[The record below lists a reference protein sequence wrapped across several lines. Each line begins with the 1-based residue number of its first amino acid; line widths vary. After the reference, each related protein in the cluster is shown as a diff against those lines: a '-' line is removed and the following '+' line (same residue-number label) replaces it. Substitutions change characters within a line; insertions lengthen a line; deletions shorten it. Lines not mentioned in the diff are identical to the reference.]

1 MCEQFISRILVA
13 KRACEGRFA
22 VLAIA
27 NLLRTNDAQTKN
39 INTRISCTH
48 EARSRQQQREGE
60 EHSGTREVNMP
71 AVTTK
76 SSYYA
81 VRIAMRLVKAARRRI
96 KEQTTDTA
104 KNNTTLTPPPGRR
117 HPYGLVRSGHVDR
130 SGNFVRRRRPPPPKP
145 QVDKMPKLPPA
156 GPAMVPKNFKQVP
169 PPAGAAGCGAGASS
183 SAGGG
188 RASYFSKEW
197 FKTNG
202 PILVL
207 NFGSVCTLV
216 GFTRQDVLELRAL
229 SMTGSICS
237 VLYFAL
243 SRPAFAPMAWSS
255 LFAATNAV
263 KIARI
268 LDERKG
274 NVVLTEHEEDIYEEH
289 FLSHGLTPKQ
299 FAKLLSC
306 AEVIDAKKGEQI
318 VRAGERIDKVY
329 LVVQGQTRASFLG
342 RRVSA
347 ASSAP
352 GNQVALRGGDAGAWI
367 GETAFLD
374 WFWNREKNIKTRAS
388 AGDQKDGGHDEDE
401 FDDDEEDVVPPE
413 STTGLAIHTIVAN
426 TDDCELLCWKHSD
439 LEALMHKSADLRS
452 ALTRSMTAAIV
463 GKVTNL
469 TVSRSERTLPTWSTW
484 LDDWKQGDKTRVN
497 VVSSEEKSAAFTVE
511 RQETIAPVKTANK
524 VIKEKIAN
532 NS

>member
-1 MCEQFISRILVA
+1 M
-13 KRACEGRFA
+13 
-22 VLAIA
+22 
-27 NLLRTNDAQTKN
+27 
-39 INTRISCTH
+39 
-48 EARSRQQQREGE
+48 
-60 EHSGTREVNMP
+60 
-71 AVTTK
+71 
-76 SSYYA
+76 
-81 VRIAMRLVKAARRRI
+81 
-96 KEQTTDTA
+96 
-104 KNNTTLTPPPGRR
+104 
-117 HPYGLVRSGHVDR
+117 
-130 SGNFVRRRRPPPPKP
+130 
-145 QVDKMPKLPPA
+145 
-156 GPAMVPKNFKQVP
+156 PKNFKQVP
-169 PPAGAAGCGAGASS
+169 APGGSASSGASGTAGSGAGASS

-197 FKTNG
+197 FQTNG

-318 VRAGERIDKVY
+318 VRAGEKIDKVY

-352 GNQVALRGGDAGAWI
+352 GNQVSLRGGDAGAWI

-374 WFWNREKNIKTRAS
+374 WFWNREKNIKKRA
-388 AGDQKDGGHDEDE
+388 DKKDGGDDKEE
-401 FDDDEEDVVPPE
+401 FDDDEEDVALPE

-439 LEALMHKSADLRS
+439 LEALLHKSADLRS

-463 GKVTNL
+463 GKVINL

-484 LDDWKQGDKTRVN
+484 LDDWKQTDGSRVN
-497 VVSSEEKSAAFTVE
+497 VVSREEKSAAFTVE
-511 RQETIAPVKTANK
+511 RQETIAPVKIANK
-524 VIKEKIAN
+524 VIKEQIAN

>member
-1 MCEQFISRILVA
+1 M
-13 KRACEGRFA
+13 K
-22 VLAIA
+22 
-27 NLLRTNDAQTKN
+27 AQT
-39 INTRISCTH
+39 S
-48 EARSRQQQREGE
+48 A
-60 EHSGTREVNMP
+60 
-71 AVTTK
+71 
-76 SSYYA
+76 
-81 VRIAMRLVKAARRRI
+81 
-96 KEQTTDTA
+96 DTA
-104 KNNTTLTPPPGRR
+104 PSVRDTSLTSAPGR
-117 HPYGLVRSGHVDR
+117 HPYGLARTGHVNR

-145 QVDKMPKLPPA
+145 QVEKMPKLPPA
-156 GPAMVPKNFKQVP
+156 GPAIVPKNFKQVP
-169 PPAGAAGCGAGASS
+169 APGGSSASSSASGAARSGGAGTSSS

-188 RASYFSKEW
+188 GGARASYFSKEW

-237 VLYFAL
+237 VCYFAL
-243 SRPAFAPMAWSS
+243 SRPALAPMAWSS

-274 NVVLTEHEEDIYEEH
+274 RVVLTEHEEDIYEEH

-306 AEVIDAKKGEQI
+306 AEVIDAKKGDQI

-342 RRVSA
+342 RRVTA

-374 WFWNREKNIKTRAS
+374 WFWNKEKKIKKRALHGS
-388 AGDQKDGGHDEDE
+388 NQKDDDDNEDDEE
-401 FDDDEEDVVPPE
+401 IDDDEEDVVPPA
-413 STTGLAIHTIVAN
+413 STVGLAIHTIVAN

-439 LEALMHKSADLRS
+439 LDALMHKSADLRS

-463 GKVTNL
+463 GKVINL
-469 TVSRSERTLPTWSTW
+469 TVSRSVGSLPTWSTW
-484 LDDWKQGDKTRVN
+484 LDDWKGTDAARVN
-497 VVSSEEKSAAFTVE
+497 VVSSEDKSAAFTVE
-511 RQETIAPVKTANK
+511 RQDTIASVKNANQ
-524 VIKEKIAN
+524 VIREQIAN
-532 NS
+532 NK

>member
-1 MCEQFISRILVA
+1 MFTL
-13 KRACEGRFA
+13 RAA
-22 VLAIA
+22 L
-27 NLLRTNDAQTKN
+27 
-39 INTRISCTH
+39 
-48 EARSRQQQREGE
+48 
-60 EHSGTREVNMP
+60 
-71 AVTTK
+71 
-76 SSYYA
+76 
-81 VRIAMRLVKAARRRI
+81 RLVKMARRRI
-96 KEQTTDTA
+96 KAQTDTRTNA
-104 KNNTTLTPPPGRR
+104 PSTSLPSAPGR
-117 HPYGLVRSGHVDR
+117 HPYGLVRTGHVNR
-130 SGNFVRRRRPPPPKP
+130 SGNFVRRRRPPPSKP
-145 QVDKMPKLPPA
+145 QVDKITKLPPA
-156 GPAMVPKNFKQVP
+156 GPAIVPKNFKQVP
-169 PPAGAAGCGAGASS
+169 ASGGSASSSAAQGGAGASS
-183 SAGGG
+183 STAGGG
-188 RASYFSKEW
+188 GGARASYFSKEW

-237 VLYFAL
+237 VCYFAL

-274 NVVLTEHEEDIYEEH
+274 RVVLTEHEEDIYEEH

-306 AEVIDAKKGEQI
+306 AEVIDAKKGDQI

-342 RRVSA
+342 RRVTA

-374 WFWNREKNIKTRAS
+374 WFWNKEKKIKKRALHGS
-388 AGDQKDGGHDEDE
+388 NQKDDDDNEDDEE
-401 FDDDEEDVVPPE
+401 IDDDEEDVVPPA
-413 STTGLAIHTIVAN
+413 STVGLAIHTIVAN

-439 LEALMHKSADLRS
+439 LDALMHKSADLRS

-463 GKVTNL
+463 GKVINL
-469 TVSRSERTLPTWSTW
+469 TVSRSVGSLPTWSTW
-484 LDDWKQGDKTRVN
+484 LDDWKGTDAARVN
-497 VVSSEEKSAAFTVE
+497 VVSSEDKSAAFTVE
-511 RQETIAPVKTANK
+511 RQDTIASVKNANQ
-524 VIKEKIAN
+524 VIREQIAN
-532 NS
+532 NK

>member
-1 MCEQFISRILVA
+1 MFTL
-13 KRACEGRFA
+13 RAA
-22 VLAIA
+22 L
-27 NLLRTNDAQTKN
+27 
-39 INTRISCTH
+39 
-48 EARSRQQQREGE
+48 
-60 EHSGTREVNMP
+60 
-71 AVTTK
+71 
-76 SSYYA
+76 
-81 VRIAMRLVKAARRRI
+81 RLVKMARRRI
-96 KEQTTDTA
+96 KAQTNATDTRINA
-104 KNNTTLTPPPGRR
+104 PSTKNTSLTSAPGR
-117 HPYGLVRSGHVDR
+117 HPYGLARTGHVNR

-145 QVDKMPKLPPA
+145 QVEKMPKLPPA
-156 GPAMVPKNFKQVP
+156 GPAVVPKNFKQVP
-169 PPAGAAGCGAGASS
+169 APGGSATSSASGAAKSGSASS
-183 SAGGG
+183 SSGGG
-188 RASYFSKEW
+188 GARASYFSKEW
-197 FKTNG
+197 FKANG

-207 NFGSVCTLV
+207 NIGSVCTLV

-237 VLYFAL
+237 VCYFAL

-255 LFAATNAV
+255 LFAATNAL

-274 NVVLTEHEEDIYEEH
+274 RVVLTEHEEDIYEEH

-306 AEVIDAKKGEQI
+306 AEVIDAKKGDQI

-342 RRVSA
+342 RRVTA

-374 WFWNREKNIKTRAS
+374 WFWNKEKNAKKS
-388 AGDQKDGGHDEDE
+388 ALHKNDQKEDE
-401 FDDDEEDVVPPE
+401 EDDEEIDDDEEDVAPPA
-413 STTGLAIHTIVAN
+413 STVGLAIHTIVAN

-439 LEALMHKSADLRS
+439 LDVLMSKSADLRS

-463 GKVTNL
+463 GKVINL
-469 TVSRSERTLPTWSTW
+469 TVSRSVGSLPTWSTW
-484 LDDWKQGDKTRVN
+484 LDDWKGTDAARIN
-497 VVSSEEKSAAFTVE
+497 VVSSEDRSAAFTLE
-511 RQETIAPVKTANK
+511 RQETIASVKNANK
-524 VIKEKIAN
+524 VVREQIAN
-532 NS
+532 NK

>member
-1 MCEQFISRILVA
+1 
-13 KRACEGRFA
+13 
-22 VLAIA
+22 
-27 NLLRTNDAQTKN
+27 
-39 INTRISCTH
+39 
-48 EARSRQQQREGE
+48 
-60 EHSGTREVNMP
+60 
-71 AVTTK
+71 
-76 SSYYA
+76 
-81 VRIAMRLVKAARRRI
+81 
-96 KEQTTDTA
+96 
-104 KNNTTLTPPPGRR
+104 
-117 HPYGLVRSGHVDR
+117 
-130 SGNFVRRRRPPPPKP
+130 
-145 QVDKMPKLPPA
+145 
-156 GPAMVPKNFKQVP
+156 
-169 PPAGAAGCGAGASS
+169 
-183 SAGGG
+183 
-188 RASYFSKEW
+188 
-197 FKTNG
+197 
-202 PILVL
+202 
-207 NFGSVCTLV
+207 
-216 GFTRQDVLELRAL
+216 
-229 SMTGSICS
+229 
-237 VLYFAL
+237 
-243 SRPAFAPMAWSS
+243 MAWSS
-255 LFAATNAV
+255 LFAATNAL

-318 VRAGERIDKVY
+318 VRAGEKIDKVY

-374 WFWNREKNIKTRAS
+374 WFWNREKNIKKKTS
-388 AGDQKDGGHDEDE
+388 AGDKKDGVHDEEE

-463 GKVTNL
+463 GKVINL

-497 VVSSEEKSAAFTVE
+497 VVQESSAFTAE

-524 VIKEKIAN
+524 VIKKNTTERHCGRSQHFFYVQFVLLGVTVVRLSLWPHSPFISEQEVVLRVAT
-532 NS
+532 SE

>member
-1 MCEQFISRILVA
+1 
-13 KRACEGRFA
+13 
-22 VLAIA
+22 
-27 NLLRTNDAQTKN
+27 
-39 INTRISCTH
+39 
-48 EARSRQQQREGE
+48 
-60 EHSGTREVNMP
+60 MP

-76 SSYYA
+76 SYYA

-104 KNNTTLTPPPGRR
+104 KNNTPLTPPPGRR

-156 GPAMVPKNFKQVP
+156 GPAVMPKNFKQVP
-169 PPAGAAGCGAGASS
+169 APGGSASSGASGTAGSGAGASS
-183 SAGGG
+183 SAGAGGG

-197 FKTNG
+197 FQTNG

-318 VRAGERIDKVY
+318 VRAGEKIDKVY

-352 GNQVALRGGDAGAWI
+352 GNQVSLRGGDAGAWI

-374 WFWNREKNIKTRAS
+374 WFWNREKNIKKLSGT
-388 AGDQKDGGHDEDE
+388 GDKKDGGDDKEE
-401 FDDDEEDVVPPE
+401 FDDDEEDVALPE

-439 LEALMHKSADLRS
+439 LEALLHKSADLRS

-463 GKVTNL
+463 GKVINL

-484 LDDWKQGDKTRVN
+484 LDDWKQTDGSRVN
-497 VVSSEEKSAAFTVE
+497 VVSREEKSAAFTVE
-511 RQETIAPVKTANK
+511 RQETIAPVKIANK
-524 VIKEKIAN
+524 VIKEQIAN

>member
-1 MCEQFISRILVA
+1 MARKRI
-13 KRACEGRFA
+13 K
-22 VLAIA
+22 A
-27 NLLRTNDAQTKN
+27 NAPD
-39 INTRISCTH
+39 TRINAPS
-48 EARSRQQQREGE
+48 
-60 EHSGTREVNMP
+60 
-71 AVTTK
+71 
-76 SSYYA
+76 
-81 VRIAMRLVKAARRRI
+81 I
-96 KEQTTDTA
+96 K
-104 KNNTTLTPPPGRR
+104 NTSLTSAPGR
-117 HPYGLVRSGHVDR
+117 HPYGLARTGHVNR
-130 SGNFVRRRRPPPPKP
+130 SGNFVRRRRPPPPRP

-156 GPAMVPKNFKQVP
+156 GPAVVPKNFKQVP
-169 PPAGAAGCGAGASS
+169 APGGAGSSSASGASASGAGASS
-183 SAGGG
+183 SSAGGG
-188 RASYFSKEW
+188 GARASYFSKEW

-237 VLYFAL
+237 VCYFAL

-255 LFAATNAV
+255 LFAATNAL

-274 NVVLTEHEEDIYEEH
+274 RVVLTEHEEDIYEEH

-306 AEVIDAKKGEQI
+306 AEVIDAKKGDQI

-342 RRVSA
+342 RRVTA

-374 WFWNREKNIKTRAS
+374 WFWNKEKNIKKRTS
-388 AGDQKDGGHDEDE
+388 ANGHQKDNDDEDDE
-401 FDDDEEDVVPPE
+401 EIDDDEEDVVPPA
-413 STTGLAIHTIVAN
+413 STVGLAIHTIVAN

-439 LEALMHKSADLRS
+439 LDALMHKSADLRS

-463 GKVTNL
+463 GKVINL
-469 TVSRSERTLPTWSTW
+469 TVSRSVGSLPTWSTW
-484 LDDWKQGDKTRVN
+484 LDDWKGTDAARVN
-497 VVSSEEKSAAFTVE
+497 VVSSEDRGAAFTVE
-511 RQETIAPVKTANK
+511 RQETIASVKNANQ
-524 VIKEKIAN
+524 VIREQIAN
-532 NS
+532 NK